1 MHTDSD
7 YKIVERSIRY
17 LEENFRRQPSLE
29 EISSHAGMS
38 TFHFQKVF
46 TRWAG
51 VSPKRF
57 LQFLTLEHAKDLL
70 RNSEP
75 VLATAFASGLSGP
88 ARLHDLFVHT
98 EGVTPGEYKKLGM
111 SLEITYGFHD
121 TPFGTA
127 LLGNTERGLCHLEFS
142 DSDETSGREAVF
154 EAMKE
159 EWPGAILREARRQTG
174 DVAKRIFYP
183 KKEGPPAA
191 PLSLFLKGTN
201 YQIKVWN
208 ALLRVPLG
216 SLTTYGRLANFLG
229 APKSARAVG
238 SAVAKNH
245 IAYLIPCHRVIRE
258 MGAFGEYRWGPDRKR
273 AMLGWEASQRAS

>member
-1 MHTDSD
+1 MNTDSD
-7 YKIVERSIRY
+7 YKTVERSIRY
-17 LEENFRRQPSLE
+17 LEENFRSQPSLE
-29 EISSHAGMS
+29 DLSSHAGMS

-57 LQFLTLEHAKDLL
+57 LQFLTVEHAKGLL

-75 VLATAFASGLSGP
+75 VLAAAFASGLSGP

-98 EGVTPGEYKKLGM
+98 EGVTPGEYKNQGL
-111 SLEITYGFHD
+111 SLEITYGFHN

-127 LLGNTERGLCHLEFS
+127 LLGNTERGLCHLVFLASE
-142 DSDETSGREAVF
+142 ETSGREAALGAL
-154 EAMKE
+154 EA
-159 EWPGAILREARRQTG
+159 EWPGATLREERQQAE
-174 DVAKRIFYP
+174 DVAVRIFYP
-183 KKEGPPAA
+183 TKDGPPPA
-191 PLSLFLKGTN
+191 PLSLYLKGTN

-208 ALLRVPLG
+208 ALLRVPAG
-216 SLTTYGRLANFLG
+216 SLTTYGRLANFMG

-238 SAVAKNH
+238 SAVARNH

-258 MGAFGEYRWGPDRKR
+258 MGDFGQYRWGTQRKR
-273 AMLGWEASQRAS
+273 AMLGWEASQRVS

>member
-1 MHTDSD
+1 MPTDSD
-7 YKIVERSIRY
+7 YKTVERSIRY

-29 EISSHAGMS
+29 ELSSHAGMS

-127 LLGNTERGLCHLEFS
+127 LLGNTERGLCHLVFS
-142 DSDETSGREAVF
+142 DSDEASGREAVF

-159 EWPGAILREARRQTG
+159 EWPGATLREARHQTG

-183 KKEGPPAA
+183 RKETKCIRLVDLRFGVRRLDVRRSQRHAA
-191 PLSLFLKGTN
+191 PFGGNSRPAIRRRETE
-201 YQIKVWN
+201 I
-208 ALLRVPLG
+208 
-216 SLTTYGRLANFLG
+216 TD
-229 APKSARAVG
+229 ART
-238 SAVAKNH
+238 
-245 IAYLIPCHRVIRE
+245 
-258 MGAFGEYRWGPDRKR
+258 
-273 AMLGWEASQRAS
+273 